1 MEGVEGVGGWGTGNG
16 GAGGL
21 FAGGGFFG
29 GNGGV
34 MRRGGLADGVDY
46 SRSDRAKTPL
56 WKAPEI

>member
-1 MEGVEGVGGWGTGNG
+1 MGDGEG

-29 GNGGV
+29 GNEGVIRGV
-34 MRRGGLADGVDY
+34 MRRGVLADGVDY
-46 SRSDRAKTPL
+46 SSSDRAITPL